1 MNFDSPQKFQET
13 MPGTKLPANGGC
25 VIQHD
30 TSLSFAQNLRDTV
43 VNFVKII
50 LLLTFLPTGA
60 SDLLGKKF
68 YAKL

>member
-1 MNFDSPQKFQET
+1 MT
-13 MPGTKLPANGGC
+13 GTKIPVKGGC
-25 VIQHD
+25 VIEHD

-60 SDLLGKKF
+60 SDVLGKKF
-68 YAKL
+68 V